1 MAGLKPASIG
11 RTDKFRSDEQR
22 DHGMDLEQL
31 INDCKLALGD
41 SAPTK
46 AIREIVERAVADPA
60 ALLKI
65 LGTPKQGGINRIHV
79 SEQLT
84 ILNVI
89 WAPYMTLKPHNHNM
103 WAVIGVYG
111 GREDNIFWRRIKDDP
126 EGRIEA
132 AGAKSIGPREV
143 RPLGEDIIH
152 SVTNP
157 TTRLTGAIHVY
168 GGDFFEMHRSEWEPE
183 RLLERPY
190 NLQANMKLFEDAN
203 RIMELTAT

>member
-1 MAGLKPASIG
+1 MNQG
-11 RTDKFRSDEQR
+11 F
-22 DHGMDLEQL
+22 HGMELEQF
-31 INDCKLALGD
+31 IGDCKMALKD
-41 SAPTK
+41 RTPAK
-46 AIREIVERAVADPA
+46 AVREIVARAVADPA

-65 LGTPKQGGINRIHV
+65 LGTPQQGGVNRIHV

-84 ILNVI
+84 ILNVV

-126 EGRIEA
+126 DGRIEA
-132 AGAKSIGPREV
+132 AGAKSIGVREV

-157 TTRLTGAIHVY
+157 TTKLTGAIHVY
-168 GGDFFEMHRSEWEPE
+168 GGDFFEMHRSEWEAE
-183 RLLERPY
+183 SLQERPY
-190 NLQANMKLFEDAN
+190 DIEGNMKLFEDAN
-203 RIMELTAT
+203 RIMGFNS